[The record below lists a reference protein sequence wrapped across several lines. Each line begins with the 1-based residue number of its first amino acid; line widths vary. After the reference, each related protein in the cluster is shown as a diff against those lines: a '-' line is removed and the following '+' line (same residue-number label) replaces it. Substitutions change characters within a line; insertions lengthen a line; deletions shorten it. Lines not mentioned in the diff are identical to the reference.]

1 MKDSYDFS
9 CGKRGPAI
17 PDPGTVLITIDL
29 DDATFEYL
37 KAESERTGKSY
48 RTLINEA
55 LAESLNRAARQST
68 AASVRDFAGDVSSQ
82 DVEGQGKPCAQ
93 TSKDPKK

>member
-17 PDPGTVLITIDL
+17 PDSGTVLITIDL
-29 DDATFEYL
+29 DDAKFEYF

-55 LAESLNRAARQST
+55 LAESLNWAALQST
-68 AASVRDFAGDVSSQ
+68 AAGVRDFDSDVLTQ
-82 DVEGQGKPCAQ
+82 DVEAQGKPCDQ
-93 TSKDPKK
+93 TC

>member
-1 MKDSYDFS
+1 MEDSYDFS

-29 DDATFEYL
+29 DDATFEYF

-55 LAESLNRAARQST
+55 LAESLTSSRSKVLSRQFT
-68 AASVRDFAGDVSSQ
+68 RQ
-82 DVEGQGKPCAQ
+82 R
-93 TSKDPKK
+93 